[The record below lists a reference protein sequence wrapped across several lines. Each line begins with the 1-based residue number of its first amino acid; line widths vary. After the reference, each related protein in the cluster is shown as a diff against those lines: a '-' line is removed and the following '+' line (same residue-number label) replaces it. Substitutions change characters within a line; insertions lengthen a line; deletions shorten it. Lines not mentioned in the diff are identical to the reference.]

1 MQASQ
6 KTAKNCEFKLLS
18 GNGFQVKI
26 RHSQVLLE
34 KGVFWVALSVSM
46 DMSLSK
52 LQEIVKDKEAWCAAV
67 HGVGKSLRG
76 LRAEQQ
82 HFHGRQPTR
91 AAC

>member
-18 GNGFQVKI
+18 GNGFQVEV
-26 RHSQVLLE
+26 RYSQVFLE
-34 KGVFWVALSVSM
+34 KDVFWVALSVSL

-52 LQEIVKDKEAWCAAV
+52 LQEIVKDREAWCAAV
-67 HGVGKSLRG
+67 HGVGKSLPG

-82 HFHGRQPTR
+82 RFHGRQPTR
-91 AAC
+91 AVC